1 MKRRP
6 KNGSLRLKIDPVIE
20 NAEEIADRVKR
31 ELADHAGIARAAS
44 GVAEAAHE
52 ARRVARSLQRLWG
65 LHRLPAVFL
74 AIALLL
80 FGSWV
85 YWSFFHVATLTV
97 AVPERDA
104 TDLRQRLSKRDR
116 LRFHTRLTQGSREN
130 VALLDEGSVDLAFVQ
145 GGIPIP
151 DDLPRLETRKPELVL
166 FFVREHISQ
175 PTRVRRILT
184 SVEGQGSHSVALAF
198 ARIWQIEDRVEFVH
212 DWKRLTSDAEYV
224 LPPAVDAVFVI
235 KDPANEKTFRAAGRL
250 AAEGFR
256 LASPDLGARAAMLG
270 YLRTTEISSAYL
282 GSEPPIPEQPVAT
295 YTVATYLVARR
306 GLTPRRLAVA
316 AHLSDADSNPLRAQ
330 SFEPTV
336 GDASELLQGVE
347 AFLSILIYIG
357 LAFLALLG
365 IEITTYRRRFH
376 ELNTLISLISMHQS
390 DKDVLG
396 LTDDDKRRENLL
408 YLSICSDLLGLISVI
423 SGYYTQENSS
433 LLYSNLLEIIHHRC
447 NGLKLNIQTKI
458 LHASI
463 SITPDAAGVTNPPA
477 NSGEQDD

>member
-6 KNGSLRLKIDPVIE
+6 KAGSLRLKIDPVIE
-20 NAEEIADRVKR
+20 NAEEIAERVKR
-31 ELADHAGIARAAS
+31 ELPSHAGIARAAR

-52 ARRVARSLQRLWG
+52 AKRVSRSLQRPWG

-80 FGSWV
+80 FGSWI
-85 YWSFFHVATLTV
+85 YWRFFHVATLTI

-104 TDLRQRLSKRDR
+104 TELRQRLAARDR
-116 LRFHTRLTQGSREN
+116 VRFRTRLTRGSREN
-130 VALLDEGSVDLAFVQ
+130 AALLDEGSVDLAFVQ
-145 GGIPIP
+145 GGIPIS
-151 DDLPRLETRKPELVL
+151 DDLPRLETSKPELVL
-166 FFVREHISQ
+166 FFVREHITH
-175 PTRVRRILT
+175 PTLVRRILT
-184 SVEGQGSHSVALAF
+184 SVKGQGSHSVGLAF

-212 DWKRLTSDAEYV
+212 EWKGLTGDAKYV
-224 LPPAVDAVFVI
+224 VPPDVDAVFVI
-235 KDPANEKTFRAAGRL
+235 KDPANEKTFC
-250 AAEGFR
+250 AAERLTAAGFR
-256 LASPDLGARAAMLG
+256 LASPDLGARAVMLD
-270 YLRTTEISSAYL
+270 YLRPTEIPQAYL
-282 GSEPPIPEQPVAT
+282 GWEPPIPDQPIAT
-295 YTVATYLVARR
+295 YSVATYLAARR
-306 GLTPRRLAVA
+306 GLTPRRLAAA
-316 AHLSDADSNPLRAQ
+316 AHLSDADSNALRDK

-336 GDASELLQGVE
+336 GDASDLLQGVE
-347 AFLSILIYIG
+347 AFLGILIYIG

-365 IEITTYRRRFH
+365 MAITTYRRRFH

-396 LTDDDKRRENLL
+396 LADDDKRRENLL

-423 SGYYTQENSS
+423 SGYYAQENSS

-463 SITPDAAGVTNPPA
+463 TITLDPASETGPPVS
-477 NSGEQDD
+477 SGEPDE

>member
-1 MKRRP
+1 MKRRS

-31 ELADHAGIARAAS
+31 ELPSHAGIARAAT

-52 ARRVARSLQRLWG
+52 AKRVSCSLQRLWG

-74 AIALLL
+74 AIALVL
-80 FGSWV
+80 FGFWI
-85 YWSFFHVATLTV
+85 YWSFFHVATLTI
-97 AVPERDA
+97 AVPGRDA
-104 TDLRQRLSKRDR
+104 IELRQRLSDRDR
-116 LRFHTRLTQGSREN
+116 VRFHTRMTQGSREN
-130 VALLDEGSVDLAFVQ
+130 AALLDEGSVDLAFVQ
-145 GGIPIP
+145 GGIPIT
-151 DDLPRLETRKPELVL
+151 DDLPHLETPTPELVL
-166 FFVREHISQ
+166 FFIREHITH
-175 PTRVRRILT
+175 PTLVRRILT

-198 ARIWQIEDRVEFVH
+198 ARIWQIEDRVEFVY
-212 DWKRLTSDAEYV
+212 DWKQLSGDAEYV
-224 LPPAVDAVFVI
+224 VPPDLDAVFVI
-235 KDPANEKTFRAAGRL
+235 KDPANEKTFRAAKRL
-250 AAEGFR
+250 AAAGFR
-256 LASPDLGARAAMLG
+256 LASPDLGARAVMLD
-270 YLRTTEISSAYL
+270 YLRTSEIPRAYL
-282 GSEPPIPEQPVAT
+282 GWEPPIPEQPVAT
-295 YTVATYLVARR
+295 YSVATYLVARR
-306 GLTPRRLAVA
+306 GLTPRRLATA
-316 AHLSDADSNPLRAQ
+316 AYLLDADSNTLWDK

-336 GDASELLQGVE
+336 SDASDLLQGVE
-347 AFLSILIYIG
+347 AFLGILIYIG

-396 LTDDDKRRENLL
+396 LTDGDKLRENLL

-423 SGYYTQENSS
+423 SGYYAQENSS

-463 SITPDAAGVTNPPA
+463 SITPDATSVSTPPA
-477 NSGEQDD
+477 SSEEHDD